1 VTADDATQDPTTRPP
16 SPPSQAP
23 PEVPIPPP
31 DVPRVRVPP
40 TDDEGTT
47 GRSSYGMVLRLRN
60 FRRLWIGMS
69 VSSLGDWIG
78 LFALLS
84 MTNRLSPGNTLA
96 VAGLMIFRV
105 LPAFLVGPIAG
116 VLLDRIDRRKA
127 MIAADVARA
136 CMIALVPFSQNIP
149 TLYTITFFLE
159 VATLVWMPAKDALI
173 PNLVPKRLLLATN
186 SLSLFTTYGVFP
198 LGALCFAALAG
209 VAEFLGSHVA
219 PLRSLG
225 SSQESLALWI
235 DTATFVASALIVSRV
250 TVPQVPREHRPVRLG
265 VLWDELVEGLRY
277 LRERGEV
284 ARVMRSIAIALAGGA
299 VVFSLGAPY
308 STDVLSGG
316 PKAFGGIVASLGTG
330 MGVGVLIL
338 GFIGDRLPKG
348 WLASGAVIFAGLMLL
363 GAGVTTQLALALVV
377 AGLFGAG
384 AGVAYASLFA
394 LLQELVHDEV
404 RGRIFSSV
412 QVVIRISLFVSL
424 VVFPA
429 LAELY
434 GRTIFGGD
442 TGQGIRLAL
451 ASGGFITCAAGL
463 HGAWDVYRGRIA
475 ATSVS
480 S

>member
-1 VTADDATQDPTTRPP
+1 
-16 SPPSQAP
+16 
-23 PEVPIPPP
+23 
-31 DVPRVRVPP
+31 
-40 TDDEGTT
+40 
-47 GRSSYGMVLRLRN
+47 MVLRLRN

-127 MIAADVARA
+127 MIAADIMRA

-149 TLYTITFFLE
+149 TLYAITFFLE
-159 VATLVWMPAKDALI
+159 VATLVWMPAKDALV

-198 LGALCFAALAG
+198 LGAIAFTGLVG
-209 VAEFLGSHVA
+209 VSEFLGTHVG

-225 SSQESLALWI
+225 LNQENLALWI
-235 DTATFVASALIVSRV
+235 DTATFIASALIVSRV
-250 TVPQVPREHRPVRLG
+250 SVPQVPREQRPVRLG
-265 VLWDELVEGLRY
+265 VLWEELVEGLRY

-284 ARVMRSIAIALAGGA
+284 ARVMRSIAISLAGGA

-308 STDVLSGG
+308 STDVLDAGAKG
-316 PKAFGGIVASLGTG
+316 FGGIVATLGTG

-348 WLASGAVIFAGLMLL
+348 WLASGAAIFAGLMLL
-363 GAGVTTQLALALVV
+363 GAGVTTQLAVALVV

-394 LLQELVHDEV
+394 LLQEMVDDQL
-404 RGRIFSSV
+404 RGRVFSSV

-424 VVFPA
+424 IVFPA

-475 ATSVS
+475 VTSS
-480 S
+480 T

>member
-1 VTADDATQDPTTRPP
+1 MPVVPPATV
-16 SPPSQAP
+16 P
-23 PEVPIPPP
+23 PE
-31 DVPRVRVPP
+31 
-40 TDDEGTT
+40 EGVAA
-47 GRSSYGMVLRLRN
+47 RSSYGMVLRLRN
-60 FRRLWIGMS
+60 FRRLWIGMT
-69 VSSLGDWIG
+69 VSSVGDWIG

-127 MIAADVARA
+127 MIAADIARA

-159 VATLVWMPAKDALI
+159 VATLVWMPAKDALV

-198 LGALCFAALAG
+198 LGALFFAGLAG
-209 VAEFLGSHVA
+209 VAAFLADHIA

-225 SSQESLALWI
+225 DSQESLALWI
-235 DTATFVASALIVSRV
+235 DTATFLASALIVSRV
-250 TVPQVPREHRPVRLG
+250 TAPMVPREHRPIRLRA
-265 VLWDELVEGLRY
+265 LWEELVEGLRY

-284 ARVMRSIAIALAGGA
+284 ARVMRSIAISLAGGA

-308 STDVLSGG
+308 ATTVLHGG
-316 PKAFGGIVASLGTG
+316 PSAFGGIVAALGTG
-330 MGVGVLIL
+330 MGLGVLVL
-338 GFIGDRLPKG
+338 GFVGDRLPKA
-348 WLASGAVIFAGLMLL
+348 WVASGAAIFAGLMLL
-363 GAGVTTQLALALVV
+363 GAGISTQLTIALVV
-377 AGLFGAG
+377 AALFGAG

-394 LLQELVHDEV
+394 LLQELVPDEV
-404 RGRIFSSV
+404 RGRVFSSV

-434 GRTIFGGD
+434 GSAVFDGD

-463 HGAWDVYRGRIA
+463 HGAWDVYRGRIGA
-475 ATSVS
+475 VVS
-480 S
+480 SS

>member
-1 VTADDATQDPTTRPP
+1 VPVPVVPQREP
-16 SPPSQAP
+16 SRLGL
-23 PEVPIPPP
+23 PE
-31 DVPRVRVPP
+31 
-40 TDDEGTT
+40 DEGVV

-69 VSSLGDWIG
+69 VSSIGDWIG

-105 LPAFLVGPIAG
+105 LPAFVVGPIAG

-127 MIAADVARA
+127 MIAADIARA
-136 CMIALVPFSQNIP
+136 CMMAIVPFSQNIP

-159 VATLVWMPAKDALI
+159 VATLVWMPAKDALV

-198 LGALCFAALAG
+198 LGALFFAGLAG
-209 VAEFLGSHVA
+209 VAEFLGAHVS

-235 DTATFVASALIVSRV
+235 DTATFIASALIVSRV

-363 GAGVTTQLALALVV
+363 GAGVTTHLGLALVV

-394 LLQELVHDEV
+394 LLQELVDDQV

-429 LAELY
+429 IAELY
-434 GRTIFGGD
+434 GNTIFGGD

-451 ASGGFITCAAGL
+451 VSGGFITCAAGL

-475 ATSVS
+475 AS
-480 S
+480 SSS